1 MPRLVGPIDDACAS
15 FVIYMT
21 KDACASPVL
30 CCMHA
35 MCVCGSFL
43 SYFKALHVCVALL
56 YLCVKLYF
64 IYVPQNTAFFHA
76 ALLDPYIRVSPTP
89 LSVTVSHSLPAL
101 PLPLQFPTIIILLE

>member
-1 MPRLVGPIDDACAS
+1 MC
-15 FVIYMT
+15 M
-21 KDACASPVL
+21 CM
-30 CCMHA
+30 CMHA

-43 SYFKALHVCVALL
+43 SYFKALHVCVCKALL

-89 LSVTVSHSLPAL
+89 LSVTSVSHSLPAL